1 MISKRL
7 NVLGILVRRLFM
19 PPVERLILRNI
30 LKKGRT
36 YPGDVV
42 KDLGIS
48 QAPGLKKILELKRK
62 GYLVHEDNSS
72 LMRINPAMRRV
83 VKIMTA

>member
-1 MISKRL
+1 MISKKL
-7 NVLGILVRRLFM
+7 NVFGILIRRLFM
-19 PPVERLILRNI
+19 PPIDRLILKNI
-30 LKKGRT
+30 LNKGRT

-62 GYLVHEDNSS
+62 GYLIRDDNSS

>member
-1 MISKRL
+1 
-7 NVLGILVRRLFM
+7 M
-19 PPVERLILRNI
+19 PPIEKLILKNI

-48 QAPGLKKILELKRK
+48 QAPGLKKILELKKR
-62 GYLVHEDNSS
+62 GYLVRDDNSS
-72 LMRINPAMRRV
+72 LMRINPSMRKI
-83 VKIMTA
+83 VKIMTG

>member
-19 PPVERLILRNI
+19 PPIEKLILKNI
-30 LKKGRT
+30 LKKGRS

-48 QAPGLKKILELKRK
+48 QAPGLKKILELKKR
-62 GYLVHEDNSS
+62 GYLIRDDNSS
-72 LMRINPAMRRV
+72 LMRINPEMRRV
-83 VKIMTA
+83 VKIMTG

>member
-1 MISKRL
+1 MKKRL
-7 NVLGILVRRLFM
+7 VVFGLLIKRIFM
-19 PPVERLILRNI
+19 PSIEKSILRHI

-48 QAPGLKKILELKRK
+48 QAPGLKSILDLKKR
-62 GYLVHEDNSS
+62 GYLIREDHSS
-72 LMRINPAMRRV
+72 LLRINPDKRMV
-83 VKIMTA
+83 VKIMTG

>member
-1 MISKRL
+1 MMKTNF
-7 NVLGILVRRLFM
+7 NVLGILIRRLFM
-19 PPVERLILRNI
+19 PPIEKLILRNI

-48 QAPGLKKILELKRK
+48 QTPGLKKILELKRK
-62 GYLVHEDNSS
+62 GYLIRDENSS
-72 LMRINPAMRRV
+72 LMRINPSMRKA
-83 VKIMTA
+83 VKIMTG

>member
-1 MISKRL
+1 MISKKL
-7 NVLGILVRRLFM
+7 KIIGILIRRLFM
-19 PPVERLILRNI
+19 PPIEKLILKNI
-30 LKKGRT
+30 LKKGKT

-62 GYLVHEDNSS
+62 GYLVRDDDSS
-72 LMRINPAMRRV
+72 LIRINPAMRMV
-83 VKIMTA
+83 VKIMTG

>member
-1 MISKRL
+1 MKTNF
-7 NVLGILVRRLFM
+7 NVLGILIRRLFM
-19 PPVERLILRNI
+19 PPIEKLILRNI

-48 QAPGLKKILELKRK
+48 QTPGLKKILELKRK
-62 GYLVHEDNSS
+62 GYLIRDENSS
-72 LMRINPAMRRV
+72 LMRINPSMRKA
-83 VKIMTA
+83 VKIMTG

>member
-1 MISKRL
+1 MISKKMIFF
-7 NVLGILVRRLFM
+7 GILIRRLFM
-19 PPVERLILRNI
+19 PPIEKLILKNI

-48 QAPGLKKILELKRK
+48 QTPGMKKILELKRK
-62 GYLVHEDNSS
+62 GYLIRDDNSS
-72 LMRINPAMRRV
+72 LMRINPAMRKI
-83 VKIMTA
+83 VKIMTG

>member
-1 MISKRL
+1 MISKKL
-7 NVLGILVRRLFM
+7 NVLGILIRRLFM
-19 PPVERLILRNI
+19 PPIDKLILRNI

-48 QAPGLKKILELKRK
+48 QTPGLKKILELKRK
-62 GYLVHEDNSS
+62 GYLIRDDNSS
-72 LMRINPAMRRV
+72 LMRINPDKRRV
-83 VKIMTA
+83 VKIMTG

>member
-1 MISKRL
+1 MISRKL
-7 NVLGILVRRLFM
+7 NVFGILIRRLFM
-19 PPVERLILRNI
+19 SPIDKLILRNI

-48 QAPGLKKILELKRK
+48 QTPGLKKILELKRK
-62 GYLVHEDNSS
+62 GYLIRDDNSS
-72 LMRINPAMRRV
+72 LMRINPDKRRV
-83 VKIMTA
+83 VKIMTG

>member
-1 MISKRL
+1 MFSKKL
-7 NVLGILVRRLFM
+7 TVLGIMIRRLFM
-19 PPVERLILRNI
+19 PTIDKLILKNI
-30 LKKGRT
+30 LKRGRT

-62 GYLVHEDNSS
+62 GYLIRDDNSS
-72 LMRINPAMRRV
+72 LMRINPDMRKI
-83 VKIMTA
+83 VKIMTG

>member
-7 NVLGILVRRLFM
+7 NVLGIRIRRLFLS
-19 PPVERLILRNI
+19 PVDRLILRNI
-30 LKKGRT
+30 LKKGRS

-48 QAPGLKKILELKRK
+48 QTPGLKKILELKRK
-62 GYLVHEDNSS
+62 GYLVRDDNSS
-72 LMRINPAMRRV
+72 LMRINPDRRKI